1 MNPDL
6 LARLRDPA
14 CYPNAPETVEI
25 IQTHLSVVCIAGGDV
40 YKLKKPVKFSFVDF
54 SSLERRQY
62 YCEEELR
69 LNRRLC
75 PHLYREVVPLY
86 QTGPSSWSFMEKSD
100 TIVDY
105 AVLMHYLPEEL
116 MMDEVLE
123 RDEVTAEQIVEIA
136 TRVSRFH
143 QESREETGPIPKGIP
158 DNLRAAVFGNFEA
171 TEAHAGAI
179 FDSTLYEAHRQAVS
193 EDFERLYPQMVERE
207 QAGLVV
213 DGHGDLHARNIC
225 LTSPISIFDCIEF
238 RPQFRILDQATEN
251 AFMIMDLIRRGHP
264 DFARLYLKTYCET
277 SGDAAQSEVLPSLIS
292 YRAMVRAKVNA
303 MTASDKDVDEA
314 ERERAKAEAQGY
326 LRLSVAALLSHHSWF
341 LMGCGLPGA
350 GKSYLLEKLAQETGW
365 PCISSDRVRKELA
378 GVPPQER
385 LDESFYSPEFSQRT
399 YGEILERA
407 SEHSRHDPVLVDAN
421 FINRKN
427 RARGLEAARKTRA
440 IPLVVW
446 FDAPDSLIRE
456 RLESR
461 AEEGNSVSDADVA
474 VYEKLRLGFEAP
486 NASEGF
492 QVVRIT
498 TDSTPET
505 ALNQLFGEL
514 LKLRPN

>member
-14 CYPNAPETVEI
+14 CYPNAPESVEI

-54 SSLERRQY
+54 STLERRQY
-62 YCEEELR
+62 FCQEELR

-75 PHLYREVVPLY
+75 PDLYRDVVPLY
-86 QTGPSSWSFMEKSD
+86 ETGPSCWSFGERSE
-100 TIVDY
+100 TIADY

-123 RDEVTAEQIVEIA
+123 RDEVTGDQIVEIA

-143 QESREETGPIPKGIP
+143 QESRAETGPIPKGIP
-158 DNLRAAVFGNFEA
+158 DDLRAAVFGNFEA
-171 TEAHAGAI
+171 TETHAGAI
-179 FDSTLYEAHRQAVS
+179 FDPALYEAHRQAVS
-193 EDFERLYPQMVERE
+193 EDFERLYPQMVARE

-238 RPQFRILDQATEN
+238 RPQFRVLDQATEN
-251 AFMIMDLIRRGHP
+251 AFMMMDLIRRGHP
-264 DFARLYLKTYCET
+264 DFARLYLKTYCEA

-303 MTASDKDVDEA
+303 LTASDADVDEA
-314 ERERAKAEAQGY
+314 EREKARAEAQGY

-341 LMGCGLPGA
+341 IMGCGLPGA
-350 GKSYLLEKLAQETGW
+350 GKSYLLEKLALETGW

-378 GVPPQER
+378 GVSAQDR
-385 LDESFYSPEFSQRT
+385 LDECFYSPEFSQRT
-399 YGEILERA
+399 YGEILDRA
-407 SEHSRHDPVLVDAN
+407 SDHSRHGPVLVDAN
-421 FINRKN
+421 FIHRKN
-427 RARGLEAARKTRA
+427 RTRGLDTARAAQA
-440 IPLVVW
+440 IPVVLW
-446 FDAPDSLIRE
+446 FEAPDQVIRE

-461 AEEGNSVSDADVA
+461 QEAGDSVSDADIG
-474 VYEKLRLGFEAP
+474 VYEKLKTGFEAP
-486 NASEGF
+486 ETSEGF
-492 QVVRIT
+492 LVIRIS
-498 TDSTPET
+498 TDMAAET
-505 ALNQLFGEL
+505 ALDHLFREL
-514 LKLRPN
+514 LNLRPN